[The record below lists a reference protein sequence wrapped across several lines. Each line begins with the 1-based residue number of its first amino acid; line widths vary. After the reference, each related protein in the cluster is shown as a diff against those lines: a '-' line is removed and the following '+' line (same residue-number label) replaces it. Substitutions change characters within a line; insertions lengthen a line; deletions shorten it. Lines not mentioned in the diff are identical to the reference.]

1 MLFRILSLMSLSTV
15 QQLELLNAVTWGRL
29 SILKVM
35 DRWINHSVING
46 GLWPV
51 GTLVC
56 SAING
61 DD

>member
-1 MLFRILSLMSLSTV
+1 MSLSTV
-15 QQLELLNAVTWGRL
+15 QQLELLNAVTWDRL
-29 SILKVM
+29 GILKVM